1 MQKPLADVFTWPA
14 DEPQLIGSRCTDCGA
29 VTFPV
34 HTRCPR
40 CGRAAMEEL
49 LLPRRGTLVSFTTQ
63 GFPPI
68 VPYAGDATGKSFV
81 PFGVGL
87 VQLGD
92 VVRVDARLTES
103 DPEKLDFGMEVEL
116 EIVPFYTD
124 EDGTEILTFAFAPVV
139 DGRAASN

>member
-1 MQKPLADVFTWPA
+1 
-14 DEPQLIGSRCTDCGA
+14 
-29 VTFPV
+29 
-34 HTRCPR
+34 
-40 CGRAAMEEL
+40 MEEL

-116 EIVPFYTD
+116 EIVPFYTA